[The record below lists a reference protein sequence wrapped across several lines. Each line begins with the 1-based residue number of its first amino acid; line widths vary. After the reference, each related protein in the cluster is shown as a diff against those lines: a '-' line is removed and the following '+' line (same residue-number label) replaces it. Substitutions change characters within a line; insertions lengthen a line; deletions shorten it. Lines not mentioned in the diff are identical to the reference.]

1 MSDTPAGPDN
11 DSLESF
17 RVRSRVEV
25 VAILRSLIRA
35 RSRCTV
41 QFGSSAQDVMATTLL
56 AANPDAQE
64 LVFDCSSDA
73 ALNRRLQRATRLEF
87 ETSLDHVRIE
97 FSTWAAEPTVH
108 DRLPAMRVRLP
119 ESVVRLQRREYFRI
133 PAPVANPLVAS
144 VPDPKDPRTTLK
156 LRLLDLSLGGLAL
169 LLPKE
174 VVPPNLGAEL
184 EGCSLD
190 LPDAGRIIFNASVR
204 SISTS
209 SRPPGTRLGCSFLRL
224 QPHAMKA
231 VQRQIMVMER
241 ERLARS

>member
-1 MSDTPAGPDN
+1 MSDTPSRPDN
-11 DSLESF
+11 ESLESF

-41 QFGSSAQDVMATTLL
+41 LFGSGPQDVLATTLL

-73 ALNRRLQRATRLEF
+73 ALNRRLQRASTLKF
-87 ETSLDHVRIE
+87 ETSLDHVRVE
-97 FSTWAAEPTVH
+97 FSTWAAESTSH
-108 DRLPAMRVRLP
+108 DRLPALRVRLP

-133 PAPVANPLVAS
+133 PAPIANPLVAS
-144 VPDPKDPRTTLK
+144 VPDPKDPRTILK

-174 VVPPNLGAEL
+174 VTAPPLGTEL

-190 LPDAGRIIFNASVR
+190 LPDAGRILFNVSVR
-204 SISTS
+204 SVSAN
-209 SRPPGTRLGCSFLRL
+209 SRPPGTRIGCSFLRL
-224 QPHAMKA
+224 QPHAEKA
-231 VQRQIMVMER
+231 VQRQIMAMER